1 MSINIRFP
9 IEDDLNK
16 NRFFSMSSISKD
28 AISSNLL
35 LLLLTEKGTR
45 YYMSDYGTY
54 LVKFIF
60 EPNDNIT
67 LKDIEDDL
75 KDTVRKYMPEI
86 KIVSVSHE
94 QPSETENFVNILYS
108 YSEGSFG
115 GVEQL
120 QIAF

>member
-1 MSINIRFP
+1 
-9 IEDDLNK
+9 
-16 NRFFSMSSISKD
+16 
-28 AISSNLL
+28 
-35 LLLLTEKGTR
+35 
-45 YYMSDYGTY
+45 MSDYGTY

>member
-16 NRFFSMSSISKD
+16 NRFFSMSSITKD
-28 AISSNLL
+28 AISSNLM

-60 EPNDNIT
+60 EPNDGIT

-94 QPSETENFVNILYS
+94 QPSETENVVNVLYS
-108 YSEGSFG
+108 YSEGVFG

>member
-1 MSINIRFP
+1 MSINIKFP

-16 NRFFSMSSISKD
+16 NRLFSMSSTTKD
-28 AISSNLL
+28 AISSNLM
-35 LLLLTEKGTR
+35 LLLLTERGSR

-54 LVKFIF
+54 LIKYIF

-75 KDTVRKYMPEI
+75 RETTKKYIPEI
-86 KIVSVSHE
+86 RIVSLTHE
-94 QPSETENFVNILYS
+94 QPTETENIINVLYS
-108 YSEGSFG
+108 YSEGIFG